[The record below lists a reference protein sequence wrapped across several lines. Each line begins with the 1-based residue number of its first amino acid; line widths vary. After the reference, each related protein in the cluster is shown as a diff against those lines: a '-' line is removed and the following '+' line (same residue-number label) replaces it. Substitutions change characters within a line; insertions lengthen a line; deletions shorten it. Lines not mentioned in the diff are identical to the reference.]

1 MYSTDN
7 NSHAIP
13 IIPVTTDTLNNFLNT
28 PFEQSDWDND
38 VWKHWV
44 TQQTFTGKPDSYC
57 LMPGPQGQIQA
68 VLAGFDVDEPKTWAV
83 ADLPNQLPEKLYR
96 LQIIESACG
105 TWTEQDEI
113 DAAIGWGLGCYRFK
127 AFQNAEKLACNV
139 MLLISEQ
146 HENRIT
152 AFTNAIY
159 LVRDLINTPAN
170 HMMPEQLS
178 YAMSVLAREYG
189 AAFMDI
195 TGELLIDENYPMI
208 HAVGRASVHSP
219 RLLEMTWGD
228 ETYPR
233 LTLVGKG
240 VCFDSGGLDLKPS
253 KFMRQMKKDM
263 GGAAHVLGL
272 ANLIIQNRLPVHLR
286 VLIPA
291 VENAVSG
298 DAFRPGDVITARSGK
313 TVEIDNTDAEG
324 RLVLCD
330 ALTDAA
336 SDNPDLIVDF
346 ATLTGAARVAL
357 GTEVPVYFTNT
368 PSLAHELTEASE
380 QTGELVWQ
388 LPLHQPYFSQLKSDC
403 ADILNCSPEGY
414 GGAITAALFLKEFV
428 PDNIRWAHFDVM
440 AWNNRA
446 RSGRPKGGEAMGLMS
461 VYHWLE
467 KRYATERF

>member
-1 MYSTDN
+1 
-7 NSHAIP
+7 
-13 IIPVTTDTLNNFLNT
+13 
-28 PFEQSDWDND
+28 
-38 VWKHWV
+38 
-44 TQQTFTGKPDSYC
+44 
-57 LMPGPQGQIQA
+57 
-68 VLAGFDVDEPKTWAV
+68 
-83 ADLPNQLPEKLYR
+83 
-96 LQIIESACG
+96 
-105 TWTEQDEI
+105 
-113 DAAIGWGLGCYRFK
+113 
-127 AFQNAEKLACNV
+127 
-139 MLLISEQ
+139 
-146 HENRIT
+146 
-152 AFTNAIY
+152 
-159 LVRDLINTPAN
+159 LVRNLNNTPAN
-170 HMMPEQLS
+170 HMMPEQLT
-178 YAMSVLAREYG
+178 YATSILAREYG
-189 AAFMDI
+189 AAFMEV
-195 TGELLIDENYPMI
+195 TGDLLIDENYPMV

-219 RLLEMTWGD
+219 RFLEMTWGD

-272 ANLIIQNRLPVHLR
+272 ANLIMQNRLPVHLR

-330 ALTDAA
+330 ALNDAA
-336 SDNPDLIVDF
+336 SDNPDLIIDF

-368 PSLAHELTEASE
+368 LQLANELNEASQ

-388 LPLHQPYFSQLKSDC
+388 LPLHQPYFAQLESDC

-428 PDNIRWAHFDVM
+428 PNNIRWAHFDVM
-440 AWNNRA
+440 AWNNRT

-467 KRYATERF
+467 KRYATQ